1 MSEENQGTKKMVE
14 IILAAVV
21 GIGLGIGG
29 TVIVI
34 NQPQQDQTD
43 EVAEAQQEVI
53 KQLTDLDLIK
63 EICAPEQTKTKEG
76 FLLCREMTCFVY
88 SRGIDSQTSGKQCEE
103 ISNISNTIS
112 MIEYCKE
119 HTDSGSICYEIFY
132 RRK

>member
-14 IILAAVV
+14 IILAAVI

-53 KQLTDLDLIK
+53 KQLTDLDLI
-63 EICAPEQTKTKEG
+63 
-76 FLLCREMTCFVY
+76 
-88 SRGIDSQTSGKQCEE
+88 
-103 ISNISNTIS
+103 
-112 MIEYCKE
+112 
-119 HTDSGSICYEIFY
+119 
-132 RRK
+132 

>member
-14 IILAAVV
+14 IILAAVI

-63 EICAPEQTKTKEG
+63 EICAPEQTKSKEG

-88 SRGIDSQTSGKQCEE
+88 SRGIDSHLREAMRRNQQY
-103 ISNISNTIS
+103 
-112 MIEYCKE
+112 IEHDQHDRILQRTYGLWI
-119 HTDSGSICYEIFY
+119 DML
-132 RRK
+132 